1 MVFTIIHLYTMYN
14 IHIYTEKNYDSPM
27 HNSYVFMFFFVKKS
41 NDYCFSGIFAS
52 DLRSKPDRWWF
63 CCSDP
68 VQVVRHRGS
77 WYFEKVSLESSCET
91 DPRSKHVKQLHHSPR
106 FPKSHNTLH
115 FSHFSRWS
123 LRKVISRG
131 SCQMVAASN
140 ALSSFF
146 DSLNQRT

>member
-1 MVFTIIHLYTMYN
+1 MVFTIIYMYM
-14 IHIYTEKNYDSPM
+14 IYDIYTLKRIM
-27 HNSYVFMFFFVKKS
+27 THQCTTCFHVFFVKKS
-41 NDYCFSGIFAS
+41 KDYFFSGIFAYAI
-52 DLRSKPDRWWF
+52 RSKPGGCRL

-91 DPRSKHVKQLHHSPR
+91 DSRSKLVKQLHHPPR
-106 FPKSHNTLH
+106 FPKSHKTLH